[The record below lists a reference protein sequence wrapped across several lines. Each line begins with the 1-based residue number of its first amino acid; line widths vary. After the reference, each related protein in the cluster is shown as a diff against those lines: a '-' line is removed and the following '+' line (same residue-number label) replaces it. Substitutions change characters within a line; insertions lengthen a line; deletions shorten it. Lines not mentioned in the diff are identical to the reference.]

1 MDILNK
7 LPEERFT
14 DVDDLLAFVSIYD
27 DEERTRSYREMLRRH
42 RDLIEDKVVV
52 EAGCGLGVFSAE
64 MARLGARK
72 VYAVEINPL
81 LIDLAAESTR
91 KHPAVTL
98 VHGDI
103 RSFAPPE
110 PVDLLVH
117 DFFGQMLYDEE
128 LYVLGSLRFAPS
140 RVLPDR
146 ALLRYGWARDGAF
159 CDEVVTPAVLRELH
173 GVLVSG
179 LFDDE
184 GSLRFY
190 RTAAEWLHPG
200 GITSAHNDLSGVGQA
215 SDVLYF
221 GIEIYDGEHLVGRSG
236 CASNWS
242 YVFTPRAGDRFTVG
256 YEWNGRFMET
266 VFGWQA
272 TASEAVQ
279 GGGDG

>member
-27 DEERTRSYREMLRRH
+27 DEDRTRTYREMLRRH

-64 MARLGARK
+64 MAALGARK
-72 VYAVEINPL
+72 VYAVEVNPL
-81 LIDLAAESTR
+81 LHNLAEENTR
-91 KHPAVTL
+91 KHAAVT
-98 VHGDI
+98 VVRGDV
-103 RSFAPPE
+103 RSFQPPE

-146 ALLRYGWARDGAF
+146 ALLRYGWARDASF
-159 CDEVVTPAVLRELH
+159 CDDVVTPAVLRELH

-184 GSLRFY
+184 GRLRFY
-190 RTAAEWLHPG
+190 RTAAEWLYPG
-200 GITSAHNDLSGVGQA
+200 GITTAHNDLSGVGRA

-242 YVFTPRAGDRFTVG
+242 YVFTPRAGDRFDVG

-266 VFGWQA
+266 TFGWQA
-272 TASEAVQ
+272 TASGAEHE
-279 GGGDG
+279 GGDG